1 MNALVASEAKRN
13 VASRGFLLTWV
24 RHSRAGA
31 CPENAGSQ
39 QLSDFLARRAPEIMG
54 IAASGF
60 ERLFER
66 CHGRLS

>member
-13 VASRGFLLTWV
+13 VASCGFMLTGV

-31 CPENAGSQ
+31 CPENTGSK
-39 QLSDFLARRAPEIMG
+39 QLRDFLARRAPKLKE
-54 IAASGF
+54 IAAGGF
-60 ERLFER
+60 GGVFER

>member
-13 VASRGFLLTWV
+13 LTCRGFLLTRA

-31 CPENAGSQ
+31 CPENAGNE
-39 QLSDFLARRAPEIMG
+39 QLSDFLARGAPKLMG
-54 IAASGF
+54 IAVGGF
-60 ERLFER
+60 GGVFER